1 MSLTY
6 SNARTMAKVATTIE
20 FPPTQSLR
28 YLRPEEYPL
37 WEDLVEVS
45 PQGNVFCRPWYL
57 EALQADVRVLAYV
70 VGDRLIAGIPL
81 YFQHRFGLT
90 LCRMPQLVHTWGVIM
105 EPLEGKHATV
115 HSREMKILTLFARQL
130 SKEKF
135 FLQSFHPTLLNWLPF
150 YWNGFK
156 QTTHF
161 TYVLEDFPDLDKIWD
176 QMGANVRR
184 NIHKAER
191 AGIKIVPCNSDLVAA
206 TAEKTFKHQYRKLPY
221 SRSYIKQLYLAAK
234 HNSAGECFA
243 AIDKQGKTHA
253 ATFVVWDHKRA
264 YYLASGTDPELR
276 TSGAQ
281 SLLIWHL
288 LEFTAGLAR
297 TFDFV
302 GSVVEPIG
310 RFFGK
315 FGAKLVPHNRIMR
328 LPWPVQAYLSVRPVQ

>member
-1 MSLTY
+1 MGLTY
-6 SNARTMAKVATTIE
+6 SSASGTVKHATTIE
-20 FPPTQSLR
+20 LQPRQCLR

-37 WEDLVEVS
+37 WEALVEVS
-45 PQGNVFCRPWYL
+45 PQGNVFCRSWYL
-57 EALQADVRVLAYV
+57 NALRGDVRVLAYIT
-70 VGDRLIAGIPL
+70 GNHLIAGIPL
-81 YFQHRFGLT
+81 YFQHWLGLT
-90 LCRMPQLVHTWGVIM
+90 LCRMPRLVHTWGVIM

-115 HSREMKILTLFARQL
+115 ASREMEILTLFAKEL

-135 FLQSFHPTLLNWLPF
+135 FIQSFHPTLLNWLPF
-150 YWNGFK
+150 YWNGFR

-191 AGIKIVPCNSDLVAA
+191 AGIKIVPCDSDLVAA
-206 TAEKTFKHQYRKLPY
+206 IAEKTFKNQRKKIPY
-221 SRSYIKQLYLAAK
+221 SRSYINQLYLAAK
-234 HNSAGECFA
+234 QNSAGECFA

-315 FGAKLVPHNRIMR
+315 FGAKLVPHNRIMK
-328 LPWPVQAYLSVRPVQ
+328 LPWPAQAYLAARGIQ

>member
-1 MSLTY
+1 MGLTY
-6 SNARTMAKVATTIE
+6 SSASGTVMHGTTIE
-20 FPPTQSLR
+20 LQPRQCLR
-28 YLRPEEYPL
+28 YLRPVEYPL
-37 WEDLVEVS
+37 WEALVEVS

-57 EALQADVRVLAYV
+57 NALRGDVRVLAYIE
-70 VGDRLIAGIPL
+70 GDHLIAGIPL
-81 YFQHRFGLT
+81 YFQHWLGLR
-90 LCRMPQLVHTWGVIM
+90 LCRMPRLVHTWGVIM
-105 EPLEGKHATV
+105 EPLEGKRATV
-115 HSREMKILTLFARQL
+115 ASREMEILKLFAKEL

-135 FLQSFHPTLLNWLPF
+135 FIQSFHPTLSNWLPF
-150 YWNGFK
+150 YWNGFR

-206 TAEKTFKHQYRKLPY
+206 TAEKTFKHQCKKMPY
-221 SRSYIKQLYLAAK
+221 SRSYINQLYLAAK
-234 HNSAGECFA
+234 QNSAGECFA

-264 YYLASGTDPELR
+264 YYLASGTDPKLR

-288 LEFTAGLAR
+288 LEFTAGLAG

-315 FGAKLVPHNRIMR
+315 FGAKLVPHNRIMK
-328 LPWPVQAYLSVRPVQ
+328 LPWPVQAYLAGRAIQ